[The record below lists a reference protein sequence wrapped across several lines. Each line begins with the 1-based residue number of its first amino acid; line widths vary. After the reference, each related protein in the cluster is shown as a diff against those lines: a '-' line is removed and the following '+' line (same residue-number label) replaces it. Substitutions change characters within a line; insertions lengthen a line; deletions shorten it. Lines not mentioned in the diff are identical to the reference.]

1 MASDRRSCGHQFRL
15 GRASAIKAGA
25 EPATLVV
32 GGAGWTARPAHEVT
46 ILMQARLGEGACLG
60 DVGCGVAVDQLAAT
74 RIAAAERAV
83 WSGRR

>member
-46 ILMQARLGEGACLG
+46 ILMQARLGESGHESFVQALHLSHLR
-60 DVGCGVAVDQLAAT
+60 DLQDWA
-74 RIAAAERAV
+74 IASASRTL
-83 WSGRR
+83 